1 MRKITKRLTALLCA
15 VLMAVTLL
23 PAQAWAVEGTDGGS
37 AAALEEPIV
46 NDKPAMDEETTTDGQ
61 PADDQTPAPTG
72 DETPDAE
79 DPEENESVPGQ
90 EMGARPIEEEQ
101 DGGEDRGT
109 LCWAYP
115 DGLNNEIH
123 VEELTE
129 EETAAL
135 TMTPWEELNSP
146 SLARSSAGVDPYF
159 EIITVERYGRS
170 KLEKMSKK
178 AIYLDI
184 YDTLL
189 LMASS
194 NFQGVLETPKGTT
207 IYSSDAALAINAF
220 YADYPELFWA
230 RPTYYYYKANPN
242 LCAGIAFEYNSH
254 YKNLNKELPLFLE
267 TANNILAGMPTG
279 SDYEKELYLHDV
291 LVNKVTYTSSK
302 LEEQNGY
309 TTLVEGKGVCAGYA
323 FALQYLLMRA
333 GIQSYYVV
341 GYARENHAWNLAK
354 IDGEWYYVDA
364 TWDDPLYNGSDDPYS
379 PYYSYFNITTNKL
392 KEDHTPSGTPYNVP
406 LENCTAT
413 AANYYTVNSHLIV
426 STEDASLPGKVANL
440 LRRNNGIIRLYVTD
454 DDTDNTVW
462 QWYQDNNSNIA
473 SAMEAYG
480 QYQYGYWCFN
490 HEVVLWFEGD
500 YLALGPGE
508 LNGYSGVT
516 ILDVDL
522 LYQYLRT
529 QQVPVAQTKL
539 MEYEFLED
547 ADVNG
552 DGSID
557 IYDLQ
562 LLYETVCN
570 G

>member
-1 MRKITKRLTALLCA
+1 MRKMKRWAALLCA

-23 PAQAWAVEGTDGGS
+23 PTQVWATDGTDGGS

-46 NDKPAMDEETTTDGQ
+46 SDKPTMSEETATDG
-61 PADDQTPAPTG
+61 
-72 DETPDAE
+72 TPDAE
-79 DPEENESVPGQ
+79 VPEESESADPQ
-90 EMGARPIEEEQ
+90 EPEQEVDNQDTDNTDDSDVLCRATLDPISHELEVEQFSAEEAADAEITSA
-101 DGGEDRGT
+101 E
-109 LCWAYP
+109 
-115 DGLNNEIH
+115 LNN
-123 VEELTE
+123 
-129 EETAAL
+129 AL
-135 TMTPWEELNSP
+135 TSNKSG
-146 SLARSSAGVDPYF
+146 SSYF
-159 EIITVERYGRS
+159 DIISVTRYGRA
-170 KLEKMSKK
+170 KLAKMSRSTV
-178 AIYLDI
+178 YLKI
-184 YDTLL
+184 YDRLL
-189 LMASS
+189 EMAE
-194 NFQGVLETPKGTT
+194 NFTVDKVSLPTNQKITHDEAWLVT
-207 IYSSDAALAINAF
+207 AAF
-220 YADYPELFWA
+220 YSDYPELFWA
-230 RPTYYYYKANPN
+230 RPSFWYNKNTM
-242 LCAGIAFEYNSH
+242 LCSEIQLNYNSH
-254 YKNLNKELPLFLE
+254 IYNLNTELPLFLE
-267 TANNILAGMPTG
+267 TAETILAGMPTG
-279 SDYEKELYLHDV
+279 SDYEKELYLHDA
-291 LVNKVTYTSSK
+291 LIKKVTYTYSK

-341 GYARENHAWNLAK
+341 GYAGENHAWNLAK

-364 TWDDPLYNGSDDPYS
+364 TWDDPVYNGSDDPYS

-392 KEDHTPSGTPYNVP
+392 KEDHTLSGTPYNVP

-480 QYQYGYWCFN
+480 YYQYGYWCFN

>member
-1 MRKITKRLTALLCA
+1 MRKMKRWAALLCA

-23 PAQAWAVEGTDGGS
+23 PTQVWATETIGGN
-37 AAALEEPIV
+37 AAALEEPIM
-46 NDKPAMDEETTTDGQ
+46 NDKPTMDEEAAADGQ
-61 PADDQTPAPTG
+61 PSDDQPSAPTG
-72 DETPDAE
+72 DKTPDKE
-79 DPEENESVPGQ
+79 DREENENTDTQKPEPEADSQDIDNTDDSDVLCRATLNPVSH
-90 EMGARPIEEEQ
+90 ELEVEQ
-101 DGGEDRGT
+101 FSAEK
-109 LCWAYP
+109 AAEISSAE
-115 DGLNNEIH
+115 LNNCY
-123 VEELTE
+123 
-129 EETAAL
+129 
-135 TMTPWEELNSP
+135 
-146 SLARSSAGVDPYF
+146 SSALASNKSGSSYF
-159 EIITVERYGRS
+159 DIISVARYGRAKLAEMSRS
-170 KLEKMSKK
+170 KV
-178 AIYLDI
+178 YLKI
-184 YDTLL
+184 YDRLL
-189 LMASS
+189 EMAENVTVGKVSLPT
-194 NFQGVLETPKGTT
+194 NQKVTHDEAWLVT
-207 IYSSDAALAINAF
+207 AAF
-220 YADYPELFWA
+220 YSDYPELFWA
-230 RPTYYYYKANPN
+230 RPSFWYNKSTM
-242 LCAGIAFEYNSH
+242 LCSEIQLNYNSH
-254 YKNLNKELPLFLE
+254 IYNLDTELPLFLE
-267 TANNILAGMPTG
+267 TTETILAGMPNG
-279 SDYEKELYLHDV
+279 SDYDKELYLHDV
-291 LVNKVTYTSSK
+291 LVNKVTYTRSK
-302 LEEQNGY
+302 FDEQNGY

-341 GYARENHAWNLAK
+341 GYAGESHAWNLAK
-354 IDGEWYYVDA
+354 IDGDWYYVDA

-454 DDTDNTVW
+454 DDTGNTVW

-529 QQVPVAQTKL
+529 QQVPITQTKL

>member
-1 MRKITKRLTALLCA
+1 MRKMKRWAALLCA

-23 PAQAWAVEGTDGGS
+23 PTQVWATETIGGN
-37 AAALEEPIV
+37 AAALEEPIM
-46 NDKPAMDEETTTDGQ
+46 NDKPTMDEEAAADGQ
-61 PADDQTPAPTG
+61 PSDDQPSAPTG
-72 DETPDAE
+72 DKTPDKE
-79 DPEENESVPGQ
+79 DREENENTDTQKPEPEADSQDIDNTDDSDVLCRATLNPVSH
-90 EMGARPIEEEQ
+90 ELEVEQ
-101 DGGEDRGT
+101 FSAEK
-109 LCWAYP
+109 AAEISSAE
-115 DGLNNEIH
+115 LNNCY
-123 VEELTE
+123 
-129 EETAAL
+129 
-135 TMTPWEELNSP
+135 
-146 SLARSSAGVDPYF
+146 SSALASNKSGSSYF
-159 EIITVERYGRS
+159 DIISVARYGRAKLAEMPRS
-170 KLEKMSKK
+170 KV
-178 AIYLDI
+178 YLKI
-184 YDTLL
+184 YDRLL
-189 LMASS
+189 EMAENVTVGKVSLPT
-194 NFQGVLETPKGTT
+194 NQKVTHDEAWLVT
-207 IYSSDAALAINAF
+207 AAF
-220 YADYPELFWA
+220 YSDYPELFWA
-230 RPTYYYYKANPN
+230 RPSFWYNKSTM
-242 LCAGIAFEYNSH
+242 LCSEIQLNYNSH
-254 YKNLNKELPLFLE
+254 IYNLDTELPLFLE
-267 TANNILAGMPTG
+267 TTETILAGMPNG
-279 SDYEKELYLHDV
+279 SDYEKELYLHDA
-291 LVNKVTYTSSK
+291 LIKKVTYTSSK

-354 IDGEWYYVDA
+354 IDGKWYYVDA
-364 TWDDPLYNGSDDPYS
+364 TWDDPLNNGSDDPYS

-413 AANYYTVNSHLIV
+413 AANYYTVNSHLVV
-426 STEDASLPGKVANL
+426 STKDASLPGKVANL
-440 LRRNNGIIRLYVTD
+440 LQRNNGVIRLYVTD
-454 DDTDNTVW
+454 DDPGSTAW
-462 QWYQDNNSNIA
+462 QWYQDNISNIA

>member
-1 MRKITKRLTALLCA
+1 MRKMKRWAALLCA

-23 PAQAWAVEGTDGGS
+23 PTQVWATETIGGN
-37 AAALEEPIV
+37 AAALEEPIM
-46 NDKPAMDEETTTDGQ
+46 NDKPAMDEEAAADGQ
-61 PADDQTPAPTG
+61 PSDDQPSAPTG
-72 DETPDAE
+72 DKTPDKE
-79 DPEENESVPGQ
+79 DREENENTDTQKPEPEADSQDIDNTDDSDVLCRATLNPVSH
-90 EMGARPIEEEQ
+90 ELEVEQ
-101 DGGEDRGT
+101 FSAEK
-109 LCWAYP
+109 AAEISSAE
-115 DGLNNEIH
+115 LNNCY
-123 VEELTE
+123 
-129 EETAAL
+129 
-135 TMTPWEELNSP
+135 
-146 SLARSSAGVDPYF
+146 SSALASNKSGSSYF
-159 EIITVERYGRS
+159 DIISVARYGRAKLAEMSRS
-170 KLEKMSKK
+170 KV
-178 AIYLDI
+178 YLKI
-184 YDTLL
+184 YDRLL
-189 LMASS
+189 EMAENVTVGKVSLPT
-194 NFQGVLETPKGTT
+194 NQKVTHDEAWLVT
-207 IYSSDAALAINAF
+207 AAF
-220 YADYPELFWA
+220 YSDYPELFWA
-230 RPTYYYYKANPN
+230 RPSFWYNKSTM
-242 LCAGIAFEYNSH
+242 LCSEIQLNYNSH
-254 YKNLNKELPLFLE
+254 IYNLDTELPLFLE
-267 TANNILAGMPTG
+267 TAETILAGMPTG
-279 SDYEKELYLHDV
+279 SDYEKELYLHDA
-291 LVNKVTYTSSK
+291 LIKKVTYTYSK

-341 GYARENHAWNLAK
+341 GYAGENHAWNLAK
-354 IDGEWYYVDA
+354 IDGKWYYVDA

>member
-1 MRKITKRLTALLCA
+1 MRKMKRWAALLCA

-23 PAQAWAVEGTDGGS
+23 PTQVWATETEDVSTVQKE
-37 AAALEEPIV
+37 ALV
-46 NDKPAMDEETTTDGQ
+46 NE
-61 PADDQTPAPTG
+61 TPA
-72 DETPDAE
+72 ENEQAE
-79 DPEENESVPGQ
+79 DELVIGETDDPG
-90 EMGARPIEEEQ
+90 A
-101 DGGEDRGT
+101 
-109 LCWAYP
+109 LCRAYP
-115 DGLNNEIH
+115 DGLNNRIH
-123 VEELTE
+123 VEELSE
-129 EETAAL
+129 EETAEL
-135 TMTPWEELNSP
+135 SMMSWEELSSP
-146 SLARSSAGVDPYF
+146 MLARSNAEVDPYF
-159 EIITVERYGRS
+159 NIITVERYGRS
-170 KLEKMSKK
+170 KLEKMAKS
-178 AIYLDI
+178 AVYLDI
-184 YDTLL
+184 YDALL
-189 LMASS
+189 ILASA

-207 IYSSDAALAINAF
+207 TYCTDVELAVSAF

-230 RPTYYYYKANPN
+230 RPNYYYYTAKPN

-254 YKNLNKELPLFLE
+254 YDNLDEELPLFME
-267 TANNILAGMPTG
+267 TADNILAGMPNG

-291 LVNKVTYTSSK
+291 LVNRVTYTDSK

-341 GYARENHAWNLAK
+341 GYAGENHAWNLAK

-364 TWDDPLYNGSDDPYS
+364 TWDDPVYNGSDDPYS

-480 QYQYGYWCFN
+480 YYQYGYWCFN